1 MVNDRWSGSSHDLS
15 NLHGCW
21 GCERWSSEGV
31 AEAETCAKHGYWSSK
46 SRSTISDGG
55 GGVMD
60 NCWCWRGDSYARGS
74 EYRRGRGCKCRCSMV
89 NDRWSGSSH
98 DLSNLHGCWGCER
111 WSSEG
116 VAEAETCAKHGYWSS
131 KSRSTIS
138 DGGGRRDGQLLVLAR

>member
-31 AEAETCAKHGYWSSK
+31 AEAETCSKHGYWSSK

-60 NCWCWRGDSYARGS
+60 DCWC
-74 EYRRGRGCKCRCSMV
+74 
-89 NDRWSGSSH
+89 
-98 DLSNLHGCWGCER
+98 
-111 WSSEG
+111 
-116 VAEAETCAKHGYWSS
+116 
-131 KSRSTIS
+131 
-138 DGGGRRDGQLLVLAR
+138 LAR